1 MNSDNMDRSS
11 NKLNKLS
18 TFMLAHIFN
27 NRNVICVVTTEQTSM
42 ENLDQIRNSTMI
54 RY

>member
-27 NRNVICVVTTEQTSM
+27 NRNIGLEVLPLEAEKSQF
-42 ENLDQIRNSTMI
+42 
-54 RY
+54 